1 MEIALHDFYGSKDY
15 WTARRSMR
23 YNQELH
29 EIANEFRK
37 IELNSFDV
45 SDKTE
50 RSTDWK
56 KEKVFRNIFTFN
68 IINSAMHACNFSF

>member
-1 MEIALHDFYGSKDY
+1 MEIPLHDFYGSKDY

-23 YNQELH
+23 YNKELY

-37 IELNSFDV
+37 IELNSDDV

-50 RSTDWK
+50 RSSDWK
-56 KEKVFRNIFTFN
+56 NEKVFEKYY
-68 IINSAMHACNFSF
+68 